1 MPIVTSHVS
10 KELERTLK
18 RIQDRI
24 GELEEVVDAIYQ
36 YVSSTRS
43 EVQDT
48 LAVVTQINRRLLD
61 VEETL
66 RKLSGSEEDLR

>member
-1 MPIVTSHVS
+1 MPIVTSHAS

-61 VEETL
+61 IEDTL
-66 RKLSGSEEDLR
+66 RRQGGSEEDLR

>member
-1 MPIVTSHVS
+1 MPIVTSHMS
-10 KELERTLK
+10 KELEKTLK
-18 RIQDRI
+18 RTQDKI
-24 GELEEVVDAIYQ
+24 AELEEVVDAIYQ

-61 VEETL
+61 IEDML

>member
-61 VEETL
+61 VEDTL

>member
-1 MPIVTSHVS
+1 MS
-10 KELERTLK
+10 KELEKTLK
-18 RIQDRI
+18 GIQERIQ
-24 GELEEVVDAIYQ
+24 GLEEVIDAIHQ

-61 VEETL
+61 VEDVL
-66 RKLSGSEEDLR
+66 RKLAGSEDLE

>member
-10 KELERTLK
+10 KELERILK

-61 VEETL
+61 VEDTL
-66 RKLSGSEEDLR
+66 RKLSGAEEDLR

>member
-1 MPIVTSHVS
+1 MS
-10 KELERTLK
+10 KELEKTLK
-18 RIQDRI
+18 RTQDKI
-24 GELEEVVDAIYQ
+24 AELEEVVDAIYQ

-61 VEETL
+61 IEDML

>member
-61 VEETL
+61 VEATL
-66 RKLSGSEEDLR
+66 RKLSGSEADLR

>member
-1 MPIVTSHVS
+1 MPVVTSQLS

-18 RIQDRI
+18 KVQDRLSEME
-24 GELEEVVDAIYQ
+24 ELIDAIYQ

-43 EVQDT
+43 EMQDT

-61 VEETL
+61 IEDML
-66 RKLSGSEEDLR
+66 RKTME

>member
-61 VEETL
+61 VEDTL
-66 RKLSGSEEDLR
+66 RKLSGAEEDLR